1 MATYHCPDGSM
12 ARNAPYTEDV
22 TCADV
27 KQEFTMPNSP
37 PPLLS
42 LVTESVDIKVEPSS
56 PETVLPLNMTCDDI
70 EEEISLVT
78 DCVDIK
84 VEPASSTTM
93 LATER
98 LDMID
103 REPSESSALQPRS
116 IVVTPPTGSAEIS
129 SEVSSME
136 SNLRIPGCAP
146 AVPATLGEQF
156 QQVNPSGHQRTYEAI
171 PSVCVKVEQN
181 SPRTPPPRGRT
192 CANGKQEFIMPN
204 HPPPLLSLVVES
216 VDIKTEPSSPNTVL
230 PPDLTCDDIKKEI
243 EMPHSPERLDVIDK
257 KASELPA
264 LRPCNVVLTPLT
276 WNAERPRE
284 VLFTE
289 SNLRVPGCTP
299 AVPVTL
305 AEQFQQANLS
315 AYLCTDEV
323 KVQCSQCSAMLAN
336 KRSLQDH
343 MLTHSSER
351 PYECDTCGTRF
362 KRKGSLVRHH
372 AIHTA
377 EKEFKCELCP
387 SAFYRK
393 ESLEK
398 HKELHERGV
407 DLFPCQECGRIFR
420 QNESLLK
427 HLRRHTL
434 EKPFACHLCPA
445 KFLRQADLNVH
456 MRKHT
461 GERPYKCSICE
472 KSFSQPQKRTMHMRR
487 THLEVKL
494 KKTFPCS
501 ACEKVFFDQRNLRR
515 HEGTHEIKIFQCS
528 HCSVTV
534 ASMWS
539 LKRHMMTHS
548 SERPHKCGT
557 CGMRFKRMSGL
568 LSHRTTHMVEKK
580 FKCEQ
585 CPSTFC
591 KKVSLK
597 RHKEFH
603 ERGVNRFHCQE
614 CGRTF
619 LLKKSLQRHQRS
631 HMLERP
637 FACRLCP
644 AKFFRKHHWETH
656 MLGHTDKKSTQ
667 EFHL

>member
-1 MATYHCPDGSM
+1 
-12 ARNAPYTEDV
+12 
-22 TCADV
+22 
-27 KQEFTMPNSP
+27 
-37 PPLLS
+37 
-42 LVTESVDIKVEPSS
+42 
-56 PETVLPLNMTCDDI
+56 
-70 EEEISLVT
+70 
-78 DCVDIK
+78 
-84 VEPASSTTM
+84 
-93 LATER
+93 
-98 LDMID
+98 
-103 REPSESSALQPRS
+103 
-116 IVVTPPTGSAEIS
+116 
-129 SEVSSME
+129 
-136 SNLRIPGCAP
+136 
-146 AVPATLGEQF
+146 
-156 QQVNPSGHQRTYEAI
+156 
-171 PSVCVKVEQN
+171 
-181 SPRTPPPRGRT
+181 
-192 CANGKQEFIMPN
+192 
-204 HPPPLLSLVVES
+204 
-216 VDIKTEPSSPNTVL
+216 
-230 PPDLTCDDIKKEI
+230 DLTCDDIKEEI

-276 WNAERPRE
+276 WNDERPRE
-284 VLFTE
+284 ALFTE
-289 SNLRVPGCTP
+289 RFLVVPP

-305 AEQFQQANLS
+305 AGQFQQANLS

-372 AIHTA
+372 ATHTA

-420 QNESLLK
+420 QNDSLLK

-494 KKTFPCS
+494 KKRFPVLL
-501 ACEKVFFDQRNLRR
+501 AK
-515 HEGTHEIKIFQCS
+515 
-528 HCSVTV
+528 
-534 ASMWS
+534 
-539 LKRHMMTHS
+539 

-603 ERGVNRFHCQE
+603 ERGVNRYHCQE

>member
-84 VEPASSTTM
+84 VEPASATTM

-116 IVVTPPTGSAEIS
+116 IVVTPLTDSAEIS

-156 QQVNPSGHQRTYEAI
+156 QQVNPSGHQRTYE
-171 PSVCVKVEQN
+171 VK
-181 SPRTPPPRGRT
+181 
-192 CANGKQEFIMPN
+192 F
-204 HPPPLLSLVVES
+204 
-216 VDIKTEPSSPNTVL
+216 
-230 PPDLTCDDIKKEI
+230 
-243 EMPHSPERLDVIDK
+243 
-257 KASELPA
+257 
-264 LRPCNVVLTPLT
+264 
-276 WNAERPRE
+276 
-284 VLFTE
+284 
-289 SNLRVPGCTP
+289 
-299 AVPVTL
+299 
-305 AEQFQQANLS
+305 
-315 AYLCTDEV
+315 
-323 KVQCSQCSAMLAN
+323 QCSQCSAMLAN
-336 KRSLQDH
+336 KWSLQKH

-351 PYECDTCGTRF
+351 PYECDMCGTRF
-362 KRKGSLVRHH
+362 KRKGALVKHH
-372 AIHTA
+372 ITHTN

-387 SAFYRK
+387 SEFHRK
-393 ESLEK
+393 ASLER
-398 HKELHERGV
+398 HKKLHERGE

-445 KFLRQADLNVH
+445 KFPRQPDLNVH

-472 KSFSQPQKRTMHMRR
+472 KSFSQSHTRTIHMRR
-487 THLEVKL
+487 MHTEVMLNKG
-494 KKTFPCS
+494 FSCS
-501 ACEKVFFDQRNLRR
+501 ACGKVYFHRLSLRR

-528 HCSVTV
+528 LCSVTV
-534 ASMWS
+534 ARRS
-539 LKRHMMTHS
+539 LLNSHMLTHS

-557 CGMRFKRMSGL
+557 CGMGFKRRAEL
-568 LSHRTTHMVEKK
+568 LRHRSTHTVEKK
-580 FKCEQ
+580 FKCEL
-585 CPSTFC
+585 CPSAFR
-591 KKVSLK
+591 KKLSLK

-603 ERGVNRFHCQE
+603 ERGVDMYNCQE
-614 CGRTF
+614 CGKTF
-619 LLKKSLQRHQRS
+619 LYKKNLLVHLRQ

-637 FACRLCP
+637 FACPLCP
-644 AKFFRKHHWETH
+644 AKFSRENHWETH
-656 MLGHTDKKSTQ
+656 MRGHTDKKT
-667 EFHL
+667 